1 MCQNGSVLHPPYPAI
16 ERLLL
21 ASLVEQDGQL
31 VALDR
36 DHVAIA
42 EFLME
47 HPVADRELGARA
59 GRLGDELA
67 LDGERAGATGAGEAG
82 HALDGRPFSRAWA
95 RCVIARDRVLVVLAL
110 LLLEATR
117 AGGALLR
124 ALPARRAVARA
135 EMRHVVE
142 ARGAVIAATHA
153 AEAAFGFGHLDMR
166 LRQLVEEARG
176 QIA

>member
-67 LDGERAGATGAGEAG
+67 LDGERAGATGAREAASVLRRAAG
-82 HALDGRPFSRAWA
+82 FRIVEHRIVVDAVILD
-95 RCVIARDRVLVVLAL
+95 
-110 LLLEATR
+110 LLLEA
-117 AGGALLR
+117 
-124 ALPARRAVARA
+124 
-135 EMRHVVE
+135 
-142 ARGAVIAATHA
+142 
-153 AEAAFGFGHLDMR
+153 
-166 LRQLVEEARG
+166 
-176 QIA
+176 